1 MPKFPGLHFILTLFA
16 FWVLGAAPS
25 RAQNF
30 QTSVP
35 HAILIDAGTNT
46 VLFEKGADDYAK
58 PASTVKILTAEL
70 IFQALAEGRLHLDDE
85 FTVSEHAWRTGGAP
99 AGGSAMFLALNSR
112 VRVEDLIRG
121 LVIQSGNDAAITL
134 AEGLA
139 GAEESFV
146 TRMNKRAAELGLVK
160 SRFGNPWGMD
170 GPDQKVT
177 AREMAKLAAHMIKTY
192 PEYYRYFGEKEY
204 TWNKI
209 RQQNRNPLLT
219 MSIGADGL
227 KTGNIDKDSGY
238 GLVGSAT
245 QDGRRLIVAV
255 YGAKSAKERAEE
267 ARKLLQWGFRN
278 FEEKELFKAGE
289 PIGPAQVYGGTK
301 GSVELIGERGRQGAA
316 AARRER
322 EADGQDRLRRPG
334 AGAGRGGRTG
344 RTPRSETRKLRRART
359 AAADCGIGRA
369 GFAAAARLRRY
380 LRIRRRGHSPE
391 TLRQEMT
398 FQATPE
404 KGRFITFEGGEGVG
418 KSTQLARLAEHL
430 RDCGFEVVT
439 TREPGGTPKAEKLRA
454 FLLSG
459 RAAPLGPLAEAALFS
474 AARAD
479 HVETLI
485 APALKRGAWVLCDRF
500 ADFDPRLSGRAWR
513 RRRQDFWR
521 CSKERRWAIRGPI

>member
-1 MPKFPGLHFILTLFA
+1 MPKFPGLHFILTLFTLC
-16 FWVLGAAPS
+16 VLGAAPS

-70 IFQALAEGRLHLDDE
+70 IFQALAEGKLKLDDE

-177 AREMAKLAAHMIKTY
+177 AREMAKLAAHIIKTY

-289 PIGPAQVYGGTK
+289 PVGPAQVYGGTQ
-301 GSVELIGERGRQGAA
+301 GSVELVAKEDVKVLLPRGANERLMGKIVYEGPVLAPVEAGAPVGRLEVKRGNSVVLEQPLQTAEAVEQGSLPRRAFDAIYESAA
-316 AARRER
+316 AAIH
-322 EADGQDRLRRPG
+322 Q
-334 AGAGRGGRTG
+334 
-344 RTPRSETRKLRRART
+344 K
-359 AAADCGIGRA
+359 
-369 GFAAAARLRRY
+369 
-380 LRIRRRGHSPE
+380 
-391 TLRQEMT
+391 
-398 FQATPE
+398 
-404 KGRFITFEGGEGVG
+404 
-418 KSTQLARLAEHL
+418 
-430 RDCGFEVVT
+430 
-439 TREPGGTPKAEKLRA
+439 
-454 FLLSG
+454 LSG
-459 RAAPLGPLAEAALFS
+459 
-474 AARAD
+474 
-479 HVETLI
+479 
-485 APALKRGAWVLCDRF
+485 K
-500 ADFDPRLSGRAWR
+500 
-513 RRRQDFWR
+513 
-521 CSKERRWAIRGPI
+521 K